1 MAHCVELQKEPKP
14 LNVPDKVS
22 LKWVSDMV
30 PAVVL
35 NAKVKVLPG
44 K

>member
-1 MAHCVELQKEPKP
+1 MEHCNELQKEPKLP
-14 LNVPDKVS
+14 IVPDAVS

-35 NAKVKVLPG
+35 NAKVKVLLP